1 MKSLKFKLEDFYIK
15 EEKRYDYNRIIVSF
29 WETGAYQNKFDL
41 ANDIMEFGRGKLLST
56 LVDHA
61 INKNL

>member
-15 EEKRYDYNRIIVSF
+15 EEERYDYDKIIISF
-29 WETGAYQNKFDL
+29 CETGAYQNKFDL

-56 LVDHA
+56 LVEHA
-61 INKNL
+61 INRNL

>member
-1 MKSLKFKLEDFYIK
+1 MKLLKFKLEDFYIK
-15 EEKRYDYNRIIVSF
+15 ESNKYDYDKIIMSF

-61 INKNL
+61 INRNL